1 MLRPF
6 SLWPRQLGNQC
17 LLMLVAGVLVGL
29 LAPTAAVAL
38 RPLGLA
44 FLQAS
49 QIVVMPLLICE
60 LIVGFGGL
68 GRSSLRSLLRS
79 GVLVLL
85 LLWLLGGLLVVV
97 LPQFLPPLTYSGFF
111 DSGLFQQPQV
121 TDLLRTYLP
130 DNIFGALAADNFP
143 AVVLF
148 SAVLGVLLQGLENR
162 QELLR
167 VLEVARQLFGRLNGL
182 MARAVPYGIFALSA
196 VTFATLDWSQL
207 VKIQAFLLLCLISFV
222 VLSVVLAG
230 LVLALTPLSAAALWR
245 IVRGP
250 LALTASSGNLLIALP
265 LLVES
270 LRQELA
276 QLPSQVA
283 RRDDL
288 EAELAPLISLG
299 YSLPTLGQV
308 ATLIFLPFAA
318 WYVDRPMG
326 AGTTARMLFTG
337 IPASVAGVKSV
348 VRQEL
353 QRQELPPQLLKLIY
367 LNGDWLYRFEKVLSL
382 EGLVVLALFVSFAS
396 ARSLRLRPLRLL
408 LTAVLATGLA
418 GALGAAAR
426 ATLATT
432 LQGTYSNDRRLLAL
446 QPLLPGPAPVVLL
459 NPSPEPVTLQA
470 IRQRR
475 VLRAGVRSD
484 GLPWAYRNASGRP
497 VGFDIDLAEGLARSL
512 GVRLQLV
519 EQPLAELERLLDR
532 GAIDLAL
539 GGIQSSPQR
548 AIRYHVSPGYESVHL
563 ALVVRDGNVGLIQN
577 LASAPLARP
586 LRIAV
591 ADPQLITSSLT
602 DRMAT
607 ELGAGPG
614 RLRLQLVPIASKLM
628 FFTAAGER
636 DFDALLTTAEGGS
649 AWAVL
654 HPRTTLLASF
664 GDRLTSELVLLV
676 GGDDPA
682 LHAYVDA
689 WIAQE
694 QGRGLMVSLFE
705 HWIYLDADPNRRE
718 GVRDRPEASLEPSQ

>member
-1 MLRPF
+1 MFRPF

-17 LLMLVAGVLVGL
+17 LLMLVGGVLVGL
-29 LAPTAAVAL
+29 LAPTAALAL

-49 QIVVMPLLICE
+49 QIVVMPFLICE

-68 GRSSLRSLLRS
+68 GRGSLGSLLRS

-85 LLWLLGGLLVVV
+85 LTWLLGGLLVVV

-111 DSGLFQQPQV
+111 HAGLFQQPQG

-130 DNIFGALAADNFP
+130 DNIFGALATDNFP

-148 SAVLGVLLQGLENR
+148 SAVLGILLQGLEAR

-167 VLEVARQLFGRLNGL
+167 VLEVARQLFGRLNSL

-196 VTFATLDWSQL
+196 VTFATLDFTQL
-207 VKIQAFLLLCLISFV
+207 VKIQAFLLLCLISLV
-222 VLSVVLAG
+222 VLSGALTG
-230 LVLALTPLSAAALWR
+230 LVLALTPLSAAGLWR

-250 LALTASSGNLLIALP
+250 LALTASSGNLLIVLP
-265 LLVES
+265 LLVQS
-270 LRQELA
+270 LRQELSG
-276 QLPSQVA
+276 LPGQADRV
-283 RRDDL
+283 DDL
-288 EAELAPLISLG
+288 VAELAPLISLG

-326 AGTTARMLFTG
+326 MGTTARMLLTA

-353 QRQELPPQLLKLIY
+353 QRQELPLQLLKLIY

-382 EGLVVLALFVSFAS
+382 EGLVLLALLVSFAS
-396 ARSLRLRPLRLL
+396 ARTLRLRPLRLL
-408 LTAVLATGLA
+408 GTAVLAIALAAGL
-418 GALGAAAR
+418 GVGAR

-446 QPLLPGPAPVVLL
+446 QPLLPGPPPERLVAP
-459 NPSPEPVTLQA
+459 SAAPVTLSA
-470 IRQRR
+470 IRQRG

-484 GLPWAYRNASGRP
+484 GMPWAYRNASGRL

-512 GVRLQLV
+512 GVRLQVV

-532 GAIDLAL
+532 GRIDLAL

-548 AIRYHVSPGYESVHL
+548 AIRYHVSLGYESVHL
-563 ALVVRDGNVGLIQN
+563 ALVVPDGKVGLIQN
-577 LASAPLARP
+577 LASEPLARP

-602 DRMAT
+602 DRIAA
-607 ELGAGPG
+607 ELGAAPA
-614 RLRLQLVPIASKLM
+614 RLRLQLVPIAGKQV
-628 FFTAAGER
+628 FFSPMGQR
-636 DFDALLTTAEGGS
+636 RFDALLTTAEGGS

-664 GDRLTSELVLLV
+664 GDRLTGELVLLV
-676 GGDDPA
+676 AGDDPD
-682 LHAYVDA
+682 LNAYLDA

-694 QGRGLMVSLFE
+694 QGRGLMGSLFE
-705 HWIYLDADPNRRE
+705 HWIDLDADPNRRD
-718 GVRDRPEASLEPSQ
+718 GGRNRRQPSP